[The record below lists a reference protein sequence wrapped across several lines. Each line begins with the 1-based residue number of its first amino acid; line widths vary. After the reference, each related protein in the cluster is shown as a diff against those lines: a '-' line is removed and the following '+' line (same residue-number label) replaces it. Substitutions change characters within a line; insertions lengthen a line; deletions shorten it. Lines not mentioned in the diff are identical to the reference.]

1 MEGVLSRLLVPDN
14 DVIKAAT
21 VELRT
26 MFKHPGVI
34 TELCSVLT
42 TSQSIQIRQYA
53 AVLLRKKFS
62 KSSAWLKLSAS
73 DRSTLKAGCLN
84 SLVAEPERSVR
95 NALAQLISTLA
106 KHELSS
112 GSWPELLQ
120 MIQDKLASE
129 DGQQR
134 VLAVYT
140 VSVLAENAGEQ
151 LKQNLKD
158 FLKMLSKTLQ
168 DAQMEVCFY
177 TIVALSHF
185 VRRTGSDEVA
195 LFQQLV
201 PHVLQKIEMLA
212 GLDQEKAT
220 EAIDIFDELIESEVS
235 IVVPHIKPMVEL
247 CLKLAAEQE
256 LDDALRIKAVTFL
269 GRLTRLK
276 KKTIVKHKLYI
287 PMINVVFS
295 IMCNQE
301 MPSEEDDDED
311 SEDEDSPGLAASQCL
326 DILALNLPPEK
337 YMTAVLAQVQPAL
350 ENNNPAYQRAAYQ
363 AIAVSAEGCQE
374 HIRTKYLQSF
384 LQVVGNG
391 IKHNNPVVRNAAL
404 YTLGQF
410 SEFIQPEISNYAGE
424 ILPILL
430 EYLDGAFASI
440 QPGGKDPPS
449 VGRIFYALETF
460 CENLEDKLVPHMPAL
475 MQRAI
480 MTLNDNFSIRVREL
494 SISMIGAAANAA
506 HVAIV
511 PYLGQ
516 VMPILEQYLT
526 MAHNDDTQVL
536 LTQSMYTLGV
546 LARAVGQENFSR
558 EFAEKCIKI
567 GMTLVQTN
575 DDPDVRKCAYAL
587 FGAVSSVVKE
597 EMAAVLEPCV
607 TLMLKTIQSTDG
619 VTLNAEANDSNLPLE
634 DLSDDEE
641 DISGGAADDAAE
653 ELEGIKSVQV
663 ENAFLAEK
671 EQAILALKELSINC
685 GAAFYPYLY
694 QSMDETSQLIDYL
707 EEDVRRAAID
717 ATAHFVIAYYKSG
730 NSDGLQ
736 AFQQGLSV
744 LLPRLVSMVAD
755 EEEHGIVLACLDS
768 ISELLKECKTG
779 VTSVEGYPEAI
790 VGCVQKI
797 MKNECACQ
805 DMDDADSV
813 DGEEAEQDEMLFE
826 YAGEVLP
833 NLGRAMAPAAF
844 SPYFAGL
851 LPMLLKKT
859 KKNCTTAERSFS
871 IGSIADCMEP
881 LAGLIEPFIKH
892 LIPIYM
898 ELMKD
903 SEDDVRNNAVFGLG
917 EMVLWAGPG
926 AKPFYTQILARLSEL
941 LSHETAPRVV
951 DQVTGAVCR
960 FIVADMA
967 SVPVDDII
975 QAVTK
980 SLPLKE
986 DDDEYEMVFK
996 CFTTLYAAGHSSIKM
1011 CVPKIVECAAA
1022 LFNSTKTDKMCKEK
1036 THPIAGE
1043 LIKQIARDFPEDLT
1057 AVVQTL
1063 SAEYSTSIMKIVS
1076 G

>member
-1 MEGVLSRLLVPDN
+1 MRP
-14 DVIKAAT
+14 
-21 VELRT
+21 
-26 MFKHPGVI
+26 
-34 TELCSVLT
+34 
-42 TSQSIQIRQYA
+42 
-53 AVLLRKKFS
+53 
-62 KSSAWLKLSAS
+62 
-73 DRSTLKAGCLN
+73 
-84 SLVAEPERSVR
+84 
-95 NALAQLISTLA
+95 
-106 KHELSS
+106 
-112 GSWPELLQ
+112 
-120 MIQDKLASE
+120 
-129 DGQQR
+129 
-134 VLAVYT
+134 
-140 VSVLAENAGEQ
+140 ENAGEQ
-151 LKQNLKD
+151 LKPNLKD
-158 FLKMLSKTLQ
+158 FLKVFSKTLQ
-168 DAQMEVCFY
+168 DAQLEVCFY
-177 TIVALSHF
+177 TIVALTHF

-212 GLDQEKAT
+212 GQDQEKAT
-220 EAIDIFDELIESEVS
+220 AAIDIFDELIESEVA

-247 CLKLAAEQE
+247 CLKLAAEPE

-301 MPSEEDDDED
+301 MPAEEEDDED
-311 SEDEDSPGLAASQCL
+311 ADDDDTPALAASQCL

-350 ENNNPAYQRAAYQ
+350 ENNNPAFQRAAYQ

-391 IKHNNPVVRNAAL
+391 IKHANPLVRNSAL

-430 EYLDGAFASI
+430 EYLDKAFASI

-449 VGRIFYALETF
+449 VARIFYALETF
-460 CENLEDKLVPHMPAL
+460 CENLEEKLVPHLPAI

-480 MTLNDNFSIRVREL
+480 MTLNENFSIRVREL
-494 SISMIGAAANAA
+494 SISMIGAAANAG
-506 HVAIV
+506 HVAII

-516 VMPILEQYLT
+516 IMPTLEQYLT
-526 MAHNDDTQVL
+526 MTHTDDTQVL

-567 GMTLVQTN
+567 GMGLVETN

-597 EMAAVLEPCV
+597 EMAAILEPCV
-607 TLMLKTIQSTDG
+607 TLMLKTIQSADG
-619 VTLNAEANDSNLPLE
+619 VTLNPEANDSNLPLE

-641 DISGGAADDAAE
+641 DITGAENEAGVE

-663 ENAFLAEK
+663 ENAYLAEK
-671 EQAILALKELSINC
+671 EQAIIALKELSINC
-685 GAAFYPYLY
+685 GQAFFPYLF
-694 QSMDETSQLIDYL
+694 QSIEEVSQLIDYL

-717 ATAHFVIAYYKSG
+717 ATAHFLIAYFKSG
-730 NSDGLQ
+730 SGDGMQAFNQGLQ
-736 AFQQGLSV
+736 A
-744 LLPRLVSMVAD
+744 LLPRLVSMVAE
-755 EEEHGIVLACLDS
+755 EEEHGIVLASLEA
-768 ISELLKECKTG
+768 IAELLKECKAA
-779 VTSVEGYPEAI
+779 VTSVQGYPEAI

-805 DMDDADSV
+805 DMDDADSEE
-813 DGEEAEQDEMLFE
+813 GEEAEQDEMLFE

-833 NLGRAMAPAAF
+833 NLGRAMTPAAF

-851 LPMLLKKT
+851 LPLLLKKT

-881 LAGLIEPFIKH
+881 LAGNIGPFMKH
-892 LIPIYM
+892 LIPSCM

-903 SEDDVRNNAVFGLG
+903 AEDDVRNNAVFGLG
-917 EMVLWAGPG
+917 EMVLWAGAE

-941 LSHETAPRVV
+941 LSHESSPRVV

-975 QAVTK
+975 PAVIK
-980 SLPLKE
+980 NLPPKE

-996 CFTTLYAAGHSSIKM
+996 CFTVLYAAGHSSIKM
-1011 CVPKIVECAAA
+1011 CLPKIIECTAA
-1022 LFNSTKTDKMCKEK
+1022 LFNSLKTDKMCKDK
-1036 THPIAGE
+1036 TYPLASE
-1043 LIKQIARDFPEDLT
+1043 LIKQVARDFPEDLT

-1063 SAEYSTSIMKIVS
+1063 PAESSTSVMKIVS